1 MTVEK
6 IINIQEETSIIIR
19 LIRKVQISEKLA
31 LERSIRRIIT
41 DTFSQISE
49 LKSACQLAGPVNDTA
64 VPLHLAVIIMPV
76 PRCTAGLSFL
86 LLRMSESQARDQ
98 F

>member
-1 MTVEK
+1 MPVEQV
-6 IINIQEETSIIIR
+6 INIQEETGIFIC
-19 LIRKVQISEKLA
+19 LIRKVQVSEELA

-64 VPLHLAVIIMPV
+64 VPLQNQGQPGSKGRF
-76 PRCTAGLSFL
+76 RCTG
-86 LLRMSESQARDQ
+86 
-98 F
+98 

>member
-41 DTFSQISE
+41 DTF
-49 LKSACQLAGPVNDTA
+49 
-64 VPLHLAVIIMPV
+64 
-76 PRCTAGLSFL
+76 PR
-86 LLRMSESQARDQ
+86 
-98 F
+98 